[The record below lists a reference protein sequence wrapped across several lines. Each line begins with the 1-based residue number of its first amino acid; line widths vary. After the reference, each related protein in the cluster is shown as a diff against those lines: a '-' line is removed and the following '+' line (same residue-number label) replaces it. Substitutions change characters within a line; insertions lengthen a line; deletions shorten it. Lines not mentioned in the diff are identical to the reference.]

1 MREDILRER
10 YYWKDENGKPM
21 EDWAGL
27 CKRVAG
33 ALARDKKQEE
43 DFFHAIHDCLF
54 LPNSPALTN
63 AGREAFTMS
72 ACFVLPIED
81 SVAGIFDTAKYSAL
95 VHKMGGGTG
104 FSFARLRPAGDMV
117 GTTQGIASG
126 PCSFLKIYNASTEV
140 MKQGGTRR
148 GANMGMLSVDHPD
161 IFEFISLK
169 ENEGTISN
177 FNLSV
182 AVTDEFMEAVKND
195 ADFSLRF
202 EDKERKVVKARAI
215 WDKIIEGAWRNGEP
229 GVFFIDKANETNPT
243 PNVGMFEGTNPCGEQ
258 PLLPYEACV
267 LGSINLAKMVNGD
280 KKIDWETLKSTTRL
294 GVLMLE
300 NIIDKQDYPLP
311 QVEKM
316 HKANRKVGLGVMG
329 WADMLIKLGV
339 HYASDKA
346 LALAEEVMSF
356 ITDEA
361 VKISVELAETYG
373 TFPNWE
379 GSVWEQQG
387 IKIRNA
393 TLTTIAP
400 TGTLSIMARV
410 NGGIEPIFDFRTI
423 ERRADVEYENTNEV
437 YEEWKRENPGKP
449 LPAYFVKAND
459 IPAEWHVKMQAAFQK
474 HTHNAISKTINFP
487 KDATREDV
495 EEAYFLAYDLGCK
508 GLTVYRDGSRENQVI
523 SSQTDKPVT
532 PGNIIGPMKMPEIKP
547 QKGLEIET
555 SEGTVHI
562 SVTIIDDKPYE
573 VFITTPVESSHSE
586 VYEALARIFSVS
598 LRCGVPAHLLL
609 QQIEDANKKYGSVVS
624 PTYAILRAFR
634 KLDIN
639 GGSTELCPECGGALV
654 VQEGC
659 KKCLSCGYS
668 KC

>member
-1 MREDILRER
+1 LREDILRER
-10 YYWKDENGKPM
+10 YYWKDKDGNPV

-27 CKRVAG
+27 CRRVAG
-33 ALARDKKQEE
+33 ALAHDKSQETA
-43 DFFHAIHDCLF
+43 FFDAIHDCLF

-63 AGREAFTMS
+63 AGRQAFTMS

-104 FSFARLRPAGDMV
+104 FSFDRLRPAGDTV

-148 GANMGMLSVDHPD
+148 GANMGMLRVDHPD
-161 IFEFISLK
+161 IFEFINLK
-169 ENEGTISN
+169 ETDGTISN

-182 AVTDEFMEAVKND
+182 AVTDEFMEALKND
-195 ADFSLRF
+195 AEFALRF
-202 EDKERKVVKARAI
+202 DGKTRRTVKARAI
-215 WDKIIEGAWRNGEP
+215 WGKIMEGAWRNGEP
-229 GVFFIDKANETNPT
+229 GVFFIDKANQSNPT
-243 PNVGMFEGTNPCGEQ
+243 PHLAAFEGTNPCGEQ

-267 LGSINLAKMVNGD
+267 LGSINLSKMVFSD
-280 KKIDWETLKSTTRL
+280 RKIDWDLLRSTVRL
-294 GVLMLE
+294 GVVILD
-300 NIIDKQDYPLP
+300 NIIDTQDYPLP
-311 QVEKM
+311 QVEEM
-316 HKANRKVGLGVMG
+316 HKTNRKIGLGVMG
-329 WADMLIKLGV
+329 WADMLIKLGI
-339 HYASDKA
+339 HYASEGA
-346 LALAEEVMSF
+346 LTLAEEIMSF
-356 ITDEA
+356 ITAEA
-361 VKISVELAETYG
+361 VKMSMELAEVHG
-373 TFPNWE
+373 PFPGWE
-379 GSVWEQQG
+379 GSTWCDQG

-400 TGTLSIMARV
+400 TGTLSIIAKV

-423 ERRADVEYENTNEV
+423 ERRADVEYKNTNQVFEDWQK
-437 YEEWKRENPGKP
+437 EHPAKP
-449 LPAYFVKAND
+449 LPDYFVKAND
-459 IPAEWHVKMQAAFQK
+459 VPAEWHVRMQAAFQK

-487 KDATREDV
+487 KTATIEDV
-495 EEAYFLAYDLGCK
+495 ERAYLLAYSLGCK

-523 SSQTDKPVT
+523 TSGSRTVT
-532 PGNIIGPMKMPEIKP
+532 AGIMEPMKMPEIKP

-562 SVTIIDDKPYE
+562 SVTILEEKPFE
-573 VFITTPVESSHSE
+573 VFITTPVESKHSE
-586 VYEALARIFSVS
+586 VYEALARIFSIS
-598 LRCGVPAHLLL
+598 LRCGVPAKLLL

-639 GGSTELCPECGGALV
+639 GGSTETCPECGNVLAI
-654 VQEGC
+654 QEGC
-659 KKCLSCGYS
+659 QKCMACGFS